1 MRVLW
6 LIDSLNLG
14 GAEALVPAFARAVHG
29 RADLHVAFLKSL
41 GGNPFEAVLRDLGVP
56 LTHLRSRNLR
66 DVGAFRRLVRLVREG
81 RFDVVHAHLTY
92 AATWGAL
99 VSRITGVP
107 CVATLHTGPVEGPA
121 WSAHSVRE
129 RLLAF
134 TLNRWCAAVV
144 LVSEAARAQHAQRGR
159 LAGHNVCVIHN
170 GVDVDAFAR
179 GQRARVRAELG
190 LAEGQPTLLCV
201 SALRKGK
208 GLEVVLRA
216 TALLAAR
223 WPELRLLIAG
233 EGALRE
239 RLREQARDLGIES
252 RVLWLGLRRDVADL
266 LAAADVFVLASR
278 EDAFPT
284 VLLEAMAAGRPVA
297 ATRVGGIPEIVE
309 DGETGLL
316 VGPGDPEALAD
327 AVDTVLRDPALA
339 VALGQAGRGRARARF
354 STALWMQRLLGLYA
368 GVVAAS
374 PPVRAPAEAT

>member
-41 GGNPFEAVLRDLGVP
+41 GGNPFEAVLRGLGVP
-56 LTHLRSRNLR
+56 LKHLRSRNLR
-66 DVGAFRRLVRLVREG
+66 DVAAFRRLLRLVREG
-81 RFDVVHAHLTY
+81 RFDVLHAHLTY

-99 VSRITGVP
+99 ASRITGVP

-134 TLNRWCAAVV
+134 ALNRWCSAVV
-144 LVSEAARAQHAQRGR
+144 LVSEAARAQHALRGR

-170 GVDVDAFAR
+170 GVEVDAFAS
-179 GQRARVRAELG
+179 GQRQRVRAELG
-190 LAEGQPTLLCV
+190 LSGGQPALLSV

-216 TALLAAR
+216 MGLLAAR
-223 WPELRLLIAG
+223 WPGLRLLVAG
-233 EGALRE
+233 EGALRA
-239 RLREQARDLGIES
+239 RLEQQARELGVES
-252 RVLWLGLRRDVADL
+252 QVRWLGLRHDVADL
-266 LAAADVFVLASR
+266 LAASDVFVLASR

-297 ATRVGGIPEIVE
+297 ATRVGGIPEIVAE
-309 DGETGLL
+309 GETGLL
-316 VGPGDPEALAD
+316 VGPGDPEALAEAID
-327 AVDTVLRDPALA
+327 ALLLDPARA
-339 VALGQAGRGRARARF
+339 AALGEAGRLRARSHF
-354 STALWMQRLLGLYA
+354 STTLWVQRLLGLYA
-368 GVVAAS
+368 GVTAAR
-374 PPVRAPAEAT
+374 PPVPAAAEAT